1 VYNSPYMNIFYLSED
16 PILCAKYHN
25 DSHCVKMILEY
36 AQLMCTAHREL
47 DVISKGS
54 LMDTTLYKATH
65 KNHPSAVWVRESKA
79 NYEFLHKLFSALC
92 NEYTHRYGKI
102 HKTDRTLRKLLYWP
116 PKNMP
121 DGEFTQPA
129 QAMPNDVK
137 HEDSITAYRNYYKV
151 HKDHLAKWKTTTP
164 TWFTEH

>member
-1 VYNSPYMNIFYLSED
+1 MNIFYLHED
-16 PILCAKYHN
+16 PSICAKYHN

-54 LMDTTLYKATH
+54 LMDVTLYKATH

-92 NEYTHRYGKI
+92 NEYTRRYGKI
-102 HKTDRTLRKLLYWP
+102 HKTEQKLKKLLYWP

-121 DGEFTQPA
+121 IGEFTQPP

-151 HKDHLAKWKTTTP
+151 HKEHLGKW
-164 TWFTEH
+164 TERQRPIFMDWAT

>member
-1 VYNSPYMNIFYLSED
+1 MYNSPYMNIFYLSED

-54 LMDTTLYKATH
+54 LMDVTLYKATH
-65 KNHPSAVWVRESKA
+65 KNHPSAVWVRESRA

-92 NEYTHRYGKI
+92 NEYTRRYGKI
-102 HKTDRTLRKLLYWP
+102 HLTERKLKKLLYWP
-116 PKNMP
+116 PKNIS
-121 DGEFTQPA
+121 DGEFTQP
-129 QAMPNDVK
+129 
-137 HEDSITAYRNYYKV
+137 
-151 HKDHLAKWKTTTP
+151 HKRCLMMLSTKIQ
-164 TWFTEH
+164 

>member
-1 VYNSPYMNIFYLSED
+1 MNIFYLHED
-16 PILCAKYHN
+16 PKICAKYHN

-36 AQLMCTAHREL
+36 AQLMSTAHREL

-92 NEYTHRYGKI
+92 NEYTRRYGKI
-102 HKTDRTLRKLLYWP
+102 HKTEQKLKKLLYWP
-116 PKNMP
+116 PKNIP
-121 DGEFTQPA
+121 EGKFTQPT
-129 QAMPNDVK
+129 QAMPDDVK

>member
-1 VYNSPYMNIFYLSED
+1 MNIFYLHEN
-16 PILCAKYHN
+16 PKICAKYHN

-102 HKTDRTLRKLLYWP
+102 HKTEQKLRKLLYCRLDIS
-116 PKNMP
+116 PKASLHNP
-121 DGEFTQPA
+121 
-129 QAMPNDVK
+129 
-137 HEDSITAYRNYYKV
+137 
-151 HKDHLAKWKTTTP
+151 HKRCLMMLSTKIV
-164 TWFTEH
+164 

>member
-1 VYNSPYMNIFYLSED
+1 MNIFYLHED
-16 PILCAKYHN
+16 PKICAKYHN

-36 AQLMCTAHREL
+36 AQLMSTAHREL

-65 KNHPSAVWVRESKA
+65 KNHPSAVWVRESRA

-92 NEYTHRYGKI
+92 IEYTRRYGKI

-116 PKNMP
+116 PRHIS
-121 DGEFTQPA
+121 DGEFTQPP

-151 HKDHLAKWKTTTP
+151 HKEHLAKW
-164 TWFTEH
+164 TERPRPIFMDWAT